1 MQITWNKIPLEEMTE
16 AQLRECVIELVQYLR
31 SDELAMLL
39 LRKKLDVKSP
49 SGYDRTA
56 TGGNP

>member
-1 MQITWNKIPLEEMTE
+1 MQITWKEKDINDLEAPE
-16 AQLRECVIELVQYLR
+16 LRECIIELVQYLR

-39 LRKKLDVKSP
+39 LRKKLGVKPP

-56 TGGNP
+56 KGGSR